1 LSGEHEGDGGTPWDA
16 EEKRKRE
23 DDARK
28 KQAEVMQYLKQYGS
42 VMKDIIPTEAPAPSL
57 YAGGLKI
64 LCALIGGFPWK
75 DVETSHFAT
84 ILDLMTHQAAVA
96 AIHLDETIDAE
107 MEAKERRE
115 KDVGGKK

>member
-1 LSGEHEGDGGTPWDA
+1 LSGEHEGGTPWDA
-16 EEKRKRE
+16 EEQRKRADE
-23 DDARK
+23 DK
-28 KQAEVMQYLKQYGS
+28 LKQAEVMKYLRQYGS
-42 VMKDIIPTEAPAPSL
+42 VMKDIIPTEQPAPSL

-84 ILDLMTHQAAVA
+84 VLDLMTHQAAVC
-96 AIHLDETIDAE
+96 AISLDETIDAE
-107 MEAKERRE
+107 MEAKERRD